1 MKIREKITLES
12 SIKWFAALCTASLLF
27 ASVPFIHFLYQPI
40 MLLSVVFGAGLLLWI
55 FLLDRRVYRH
65 PFFPV
70 FFLFCVSYFVT
81 ILLNR
86 QSGFFSN
93 CGQLVYTDF
102 YFFIFFCVFS
112 SLGSEA
118 RSAVLKLIC
127 QLVFVFSMAA
137 ALISLGMMLA
147 SYSAEI
153 PYQGTTI
160 TIGFHQRNSGMQ
172 LAGITSGPSSLS
184 QLCLLGIFSAWYLFG
199 RKEVRRSGLC
209 VVICVIYLFTI
220 GAANAY
226 SALIAMLAFSVLF
239 PLCRGI
245 GGPAKKKAA
254 RRGTEAAAQML
265 ALCLFVTGAF
275 YGTQRLET
283 FAVNGISQAVYQ
295 HELKE
300 EEKNQPSTSE
310 QPKDEDQERPDE
322 PEIPGGQPST
332 PEQPEDDGQECPDEP
347 EIPGDQPTIPEQPP
361 EPPKEVMISRD
372 IKTSA
377 NGSRSAIWKE
387 GVKLFLAHPLG
398 VTNNGISVKIFY
410 GVPDYEYRNLHNGY
424 LTLLAASGI
433 IGFALILVFGVWFFI
448 KALRGLSTCHDE
460 VKGRLLSVLIASC
473 GAILAGDLV
482 NGCFVLWRGLPYIF
496 LWLLLGEICAWITE
510 LSPEKK

>member
-12 SIKWFAALCTASLLF
+12 SIKWFAALCTASLLL
-27 ASVPFIHFLYQPI
+27 ASVPFTHFLYQPI
-40 MLLSVVFGAGLLLWI
+40 MLLSVVIGAGLLLWL
-55 FLLDRRVYRH
+55 FLLDRRVYRR

-93 CGQLVYTDF
+93 CGQLVYTGF

-112 SLGSEA
+112 SMGSEA

-127 QLVFVFSMAA
+127 RMVFVFSMAV
-137 ALISLGMMLA
+137 ALISLGMMLV

-172 LAGITSGPSSLS
+172 LTGIASGPSSLS

-199 RKEVRRSGLC
+199 RKEVRRLGLC
-209 VVICVIYLFTI
+209 VASCVIYLFTI

-239 PLCRGI
+239 PLCRNI
-245 GGPAKKKAA
+245 GDPSGKKAA
-254 RRGTEAAAQML
+254 RRGMEATAQML
-265 ALCLFVTGAF
+265 ALCLFVTGSF

-300 EEKNQPSTSE
+300 EKKN
-310 QPKDEDQERPDE
+310 
-322 PEIPGGQPST
+322 QPST
-332 PEQPEDDGQECPDEP
+332 PEQPPKDEVQERPDEP
-347 EIPGDQPTIPEQPP
+347 EIPGDQPTVPEQPP
-361 EPPKEVMISRD
+361 EPPKEVTISRD

-433 IGFALILVFGVWFFI
+433 IGFALVLAFGIWFFI
-448 KALRGLSTCHDE
+448 KALRGLSACHDE
-460 VKGRLLSVLIASC
+460 AKSLLLSVLIASC
-473 GAILAGDLV
+473 GAILAADLV

-496 LWLLLGEICAWITE
+496 LWLLLGEICARITE

>member
-12 SIKWFAALCTASLLF
+12 SIKWFAAICTASLLLSF
-27 ASVPFIHFLYQPI
+27 SPFTYFLYQPMLMLSVLLGTG
-40 MLLSVVFGAGLLLWI
+40 MLLWLLLV
-55 FLLDRRVYRH
+55 DRRVYRR
-65 PFFPV
+65 PFFLI

-93 CGQLVYTDF
+93 CGQLVYTGF

-160 TIGFHQRNSGMQ
+160 TIGFNQRNSGMQ

-199 RKEVRRSGLC
+199 RKEVRHSGLC
-209 VVICVIYLFTI
+209 VVSCVIYLFTI

-239 PLCRGI
+239 PLCRNI
-245 GGPAKKKAA
+245 GDPSGKKAA
-254 RRGTEAAAQML
+254 RRGTEATAQML
-265 ALCLFVTGAF
+265 ALGLFVTGAF

-300 EEKNQPSTSE
+300 EEKNQPSTPE
-310 QPKDEDQERPDE
+310 QPK
-322 PEIPGGQPST
+322 
-332 PEQPEDDGQECPDEP
+332 DDGQECPDEP
-347 EIPGDQPTIPEQPP
+347 EIPCDQPTIPEQPP
-361 EPPKEVMISRD
+361 EPPKEVTISRD

-433 IGFALILVFGVWFFI
+433 IGFALILVFGIWFFI
-448 KALRGLSTCHDE
+448 KALRGLSACHDE
-460 VKGRLLSVLIASC
+460 AKGWLLSVLIASC
-473 GAILAGDLV
+473 GAILAADLV

-496 LWLLLGEICAWITE
+496 LWLLLGEICARITE
-510 LSPEKK
+510 VSPEKK